1 MVTNEQLVSR
11 IRAGEDTEKNMA
23 LLYDQVKDFI
33 RSIAWQYR
41 ETGEFEDL
49 LQEGYLALYPAIE
62 NYNPAAGCKFLTYA
76 EHWIRQKMRR
86 YLQNSGHCLRVPVPC
101 LEQIQKMKKFQ
112 SNFVKQYGR
121 EPTETEIG
129 GFMRLTL
136 EQVKVL
142 QENACMT
149 ILGSLDAPITGKD
162 GTEDATAG
170 ELVAAGGNLEE
181 DILDRLEQEDL
192 HNTLWR
198 CVDSLPGIQSE
209 VIHSRYQGELTIKEC
224 GAVCGVSE
232 AEARKQHLKALRS
245 LRSGENAKV
254 LYPFLE
260 ESERIYSEALTG
272 NGVERFN
279 RTWTSSTERVALKL

>member
-1 MVTNEQLVSR
+1 MDGSQ
-11 IRAGEDTEKNMA
+11 
-23 LLYDQVKDFI
+23 Q
-33 RSIAWQYR
+33 
-41 ETGEFEDL
+41 
-49 LQEGYLALYPAIE
+49 
-62 NYNPAAGCKFLTYA
+62 
-76 EHWIRQKMRR
+76 
-86 YLQNSGHCLRVPVPC
+86 
-101 LEQIQKMKKFQ
+101 
-112 SNFVKQYGR
+112 
-121 EPTETEIG
+121 TEIG

-136 EQVKVL
+136 EQVNVL
-142 QENACMT
+142 QENAFMT

-162 GTEDATAG
+162 GTEDTTAG

-181 DILDRLEQEDL
+181 DILTRMEKESLCR
-192 HNTLWR
+192 TLWG
-198 CVDSLPGIQSE
+198 CVDSLPGIQPE
-209 VIHSRYQGELTIKEC
+209 VIRSRYQGELTIKEC

>member
-11 IRAGEDTEKNMA
+11 IQAGEDTEKNMA

-129 GFMRLTL
+129 GFMHLTL

-142 QENACMT
+142 QENTCMT

-162 GTEDATAG
+162 GTEDTTAG

-181 DILDRLEQEDL
+181 DILNRMEKESLCR
-192 HNTLWR
+192 TLWG
-198 CVDSLPGIQSE
+198 CVDSLPGIQPE
-209 VIHSRYQGELTIKEC
+209 MIRSRYQGELTMKEC

>member
-162 GTEDATAG
+162 GTEDTTAG

-198 CVDSLPGIQSE
+198 CVDSLPGIQ
-209 VIHSRYQGELTIKEC
+209 
-224 GAVCGVSE
+224 
-232 AEARKQHLKALRS
+232 
-245 LRSGENAKV
+245 
-254 LYPFLE
+254 
-260 ESERIYSEALTG
+260 
-272 NGVERFN
+272 
-279 RTWTSSTERVALKL
+279 